1 MDGIAPVDDNGA
13 YHHPTAFWVVAAM
26 RSNCDI
32 CWVIR
37 NVSYQMEDAE
47 DYTQAE
53 KKEMAR
59 QQELRIAKHIVDHH
73 PRILAEI
80 NRILGEARL

>member
-1 MDGIAPVDDNGA
+1 
-13 YHHPTAFWVVAAM
+13 
-26 RSNCDI
+26 
-32 CWVIR
+32 
-37 NVSYQMEDAE
+37 MEDAE